1 MTASGIHWEHLPSRK
16 GLGRLAY
23 FFFFLCF
30 YMQGAEVDVHEEFR
44 NQNIL
49 IIVNI
54 LEENLHPS
62 PQPQSVV
69 EV

>member
-1 MTASGIHWEHLPSRK
+1 
-16 GLGRLAY
+16 
-23 FFFFLCF
+23 
-30 YMQGAEVDVHEEFR
+30 MQGAEVDVHEEFR